1 MTNSEGPMKQQLRQ
15 RSTAAWA
22 AAVAVSVVVLYG
34 SQQALSPA
42 VGAEHHAPS
51 HAITLDATP
60 LTQEE
65 PVTACL
71 TVTADVTGPAD
82 ARLRANVLPGSP
94 PTLSPGASVA
104 VEAVQPGAASCET
117 ATTDGV
123 VFHGPLTGAPD
134 ALTQLHPDRSTARSA
149 PWSPATTVDAQTYR
163 ITLFLGEDARATQV
177 TTPSV
182 RFVWDVVPR

>member
-1 MTNSEGPMKQQLRQ
+1 MKQQLRQ
-15 RSTAAWA
+15 RSTAAWI
-22 AAVAVSVVVLYG
+22 AAVAVSAVVPYG
-34 SQQALSPA
+34 SQQALSSA

-65 PVTACL
+65 RVTACL
-71 TVTADVTGPAD
+71 TVTAEVTGPAD

-94 PTLSPGASVA
+94 PTPSPGASVT

-117 ATTDGV
+117 AMTDGV

-134 ALTQLHPDRSTARSA
+134 ALTQLHPDRSTARST
-149 PWSPATTVDAQTYR
+149 PWPPDTTGGGQTYR
-163 ITLFLGEDARATQV
+163 ITLLLADDARATQV
-177 TTPSV
+177 TTPIV